1 VFPFFQKFILA
12 YVSTVCVQHE
22 SLGPNGG
29 FSYYVFKRLHESRQF
44 SQLLRLGE
52 EFPEELSIFLREYQD
67 LQWLHDLFLHQFS
80 SASESLHTLAL
91 TQNMQSNPVAEEEGE
106 QECTKMK
113 LKLTDRKNL
122 LYLSKIAAFAGM
134 VLCFSSVMEITSF
147 LFILFYISL
156 DLFIQILVVTC
167 KYLLFLGIIDINK
180 LHLL

>member
-1 VFPFFQKFILA
+1 M
-12 YVSTVCVQHE
+12 VCGQHE

-52 EFPEELSIFLREYQD
+52 EFPEELSIFLREYPD
-67 LQWLHDLFLHQFS
+67 LLWLHDLFLHQFS

-91 TQNMQSNPVAEEEGE
+91 TQNMQSNSVAEEEGE

-134 VLCFSSVMEITSF
+134 VMGIFHLLWTLLPFSSFYFIF
-147 LFILFYISL
+147 L
-156 DLFIQILVVTC
+156 
-167 KYLLFLGIIDINK
+167 
-180 LHLL
+180 